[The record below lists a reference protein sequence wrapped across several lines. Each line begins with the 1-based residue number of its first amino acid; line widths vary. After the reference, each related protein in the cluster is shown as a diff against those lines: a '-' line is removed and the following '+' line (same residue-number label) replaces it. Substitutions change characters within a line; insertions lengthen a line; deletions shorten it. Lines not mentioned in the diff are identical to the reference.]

1 MATIDPITGLP
12 SSNTQQ
18 YQAGDLPTPPTPKG
32 AVTSPYTGYTS
43 SQAPATVTTSPVAVV
58 SSSMATN
65 DYNSR
70 VLPGYNQIQKNLSSY
85 TAQNMGSRPGDSV
98 YAPIDP
104 KNPTVGANNGLQ
116 GYRGYDGNVYA
127 TQAEAL
133 AKKYK
138 GGDGKYYATQDEAT
152 LNTPT
157 TGNYFAY
164 DQSGQRVELPVGQ
177 PAPAGFSTSS
187 PDSSF
192 STAIETVND
201 SSGGSIRKLSDG
213 TYAQYDNNGQMVGKT
228 NELVFNN
235 LKQSNDLSKR
245 LADIATGTYT
255 LSDSEKAQIESV
267 RAMYQRSIRDTQNL
281 YNNLSGSQAILQNLY
296 GMGNNAIGQG
306 AITGVVEKGIQAVAD
321 LTTQMEAKVVE
332 MTQAFKDK
340 NMAALKTAYDT
351 YSKKETD
358 RLAAITKMKDDLSLI
373 SRETQQQKATAD
385 AQTDNDIRGLIS
397 TATQHGATPEQI
409 QQMQVALQNHDY
421 AAAAQ
426 AGGDTLLTASGIA
439 GEYYTYVRDEQ
450 SRGTPKNQIMSF
462 NQYQTADANRKAR
475 IAAAGVNATTGM
487 NPKQTSVFNSIIEH
501 QNKSP
506 LIMAADRAS
515 VLKDITEAVSK
526 DPTNSALQVSFIYSM
541 IQALDTYQSAV
552 REGEIN
558 LVAGTQGLQEKIQN
572 LPDKINSGTPLNPT
586 AIARYVD
593 VSKKLTSSID
603 SAAQKKKN
611 VFKAQAISNG
621 IGEQYTGWD
630 NTITELNRSNVV
642 DKHKEN
648 VNSASS
654 ASDEDVMNRA
664 AGVSGSGGKGAK
676 DHVLGTFNKLG
687 I

>member
-1 MATIDPITGLP
+1 MATPTIDPITGLP

-18 YQAGDLPTPPTPKG
+18 LQAGDLPTPPTPKG

-70 VLPGYNQIQKNLSSY
+70 VLPGYNQIKTNLQNYNSNKPTINLGSNLQWSGQAVDKN
-85 TAQNMGSRPGDSV
+85 G
-98 YAPIDP
+98 
-104 KNPTVGANNGLQ
+104 NNL
-116 GYRGYDGNVYA
+116 GYRGLDGNLYP
-127 TQAEAL
+127 TQEEAQS
-133 AKKYK
+133 KKYQ
-138 GGDGKYYATQDEAT
+138 GGDGKYYATQEEAIM
-152 LNTPT
+152 NTPSD
-157 TGNYFAY
+157 GHVFAY
-164 DQSGQRVELPVGQ
+164 DANGQRTTIKNGEQLPQGYSLTPMSTGQ
-177 PAPAGFSTSS
+177 
-187 PDSSF
+187 
-192 STAIETVND
+192 TATATESVDD
-201 SSGGSIRKLSDG
+201 SSGGSIRKLADG
-213 TYAQYDNNGQMVGKT
+213 TYVQFDNNGQMVGKT

-235 LKQSNDLSKR
+235 LKQANKTSQ
-245 LADIATGTYT
+245 DIANMANGSFT
-255 LSDSEKAQIESV
+255 LSDGEKAQIASI
-267 RAMYQRSIRDTQNL
+267 RAIYAKTIRDTQNL
-281 YNNLSGSQAILQNLY
+281 YSNMAGGQAILQNLY
-296 GMGNNAIGQG
+296 GMGNNMIGQG
-306 AITGVVEKGIQAVAD
+306 EINGVVQKGIQAVND
-321 LTTQMEAKVVE
+321 LNVEMEAKVAE

-515 VLKDITEAVSK
+515 VLKDITEAVAN